1 VIKPE
6 YYEGQAYIMIDFGDT
21 ARVIDK
27 PKTGLMRLY
36 GLKFA
41 LDDRR
46 LVGFT
51 RDISV
56 LTDEQYRALARPTKI
71 SRFPDDLL
79 NYKGLEYSGHLRGR
93 LDRPRRLLQARRL
106 PHGPGALLQG
116 LHPRHPRFQK
126 DGSTPRSR

>member
-1 VIKPE
+1 MV
-6 YYEGQAYIMIDFGDT
+6 DFGDT

-27 PKTGLMRLY
+27 PKTGLVRLY

-56 LTDEQYRALARPTKI
+56 LTD
-71 SRFPDDLL
+71 D
-79 NYKGLEYSGHLRGR
+79 EY
-93 LDRPRRLLQARRL
+93 
-106 PHGPGALLQG
+106 PGARA
-116 LHPRHPRFQK
+116 PDK
-126 DGSTPRSR
+126 DQQVPPLFRIARQNYLAS